1 VDKFVLR
8 CSKELNLNANSLIL
22 LIYLL
27 NQKNKDIFDYKKILD
42 DLNFNET
49 ELLES
54 ISVLK
59 EKKILS
65 IIMEKNESGIL
76 EEHIDISSFYNIML
90 SRILDEE
97 KNETNKQNIY
107 DSFEKEFGRTL
118 SPMEYEIITNWTERN
133 YGEEL
138 ILLALKEAVYNHVSS
153 LSYVDRILQ
162 DWKKK
167 GIKNKEVPYLFAG
180 LGWLSA
186 YAPWVMVTRLCF
198 IYHYFP
204 CAVFGIVAMALAA
217 KDICT
222 AKPQTKKAVGFYLAL
237 CLVLFVIFLPV
248 TTGVPASR
256 EYLDFLEF
264 LPQWHFVNL

>member
-1 VDKFVLR
+1 MFEKKIYEYLDNKNHYTVDKFVLR

-27 NQKNKDIFDYKKILD
+27 NQKDKDIFDYKKILD

-118 SPMEYEIITNWTERN
+118 SPMEYEIINNWLEQKIS
-133 YGEEL
+133 EEL
-138 ILLALKEAVYNHVSS
+138 IIEALKEAVFNGANNLRYI
-153 LSYVDRILQ
+153 DKILFE
-162 DWKKK
+162 WNKK
-167 GIKNKEVPYLFAG
+167 GIKKTSDINKNQKEIEEEKQEECYEYD
-180 LGWLSA
+180 WLN
-186 YAPWVMVTRLCF
+186 
-198 IYHYFP
+198 
-204 CAVFGIVAMALAA
+204 
-217 KDICT
+217 
-222 AKPQTKKAVGFYLAL
+222 
-237 CLVLFVIFLPV
+237 
-248 TTGVPASR
+248 
-256 EYLDFLEF
+256 E
-264 LPQWHFVNL
+264 